1 MRIAVL
7 NWTVRRVGGTETY
20 LAGIVPA
27 LQRRGHE
34 TAFWHEVDRPAD
46 REVMHFTGDTPV
58 WSAAAL
64 GAKQALAA
72 LQAWR
77 PDVLYAHGL
86 LDPDLEARTLD
97 IAPAAFFAHAYYGV
111 CISGSKAFSAPTR
124 IPCNRPFGPACL
136 LQFYPRRCGGLNPV
150 TMGVEFVRQRARL
163 RLLTRYRA
171 ILTHS
176 EHMQR
181 EYERYPGLEHRIHHS
196 WYAAEPLGP
205 PPSRSRKPRAAMT
218 ERSALCVCCSW
229 AAWTISKA
237 AISRSMPCR
246 SLRPRCG
253 ASCTWSSRETVLRA
267 AGGKPPLTKP

>member
-1 MRIAVL
+1 MRIAVV

-34 TAFWHEVDRPAD
+34 TAFWHEVDRPAN

-58 WSAAAL
+58 WSAAVL

-150 TMGVEFVRQRARL
+150 TMGVEYVRQRARL

-205 PPSRSRKPRAAMT
+205 PP
-218 ERSALCVCCSW
+218 
-229 AAWTISKA
+229 
-237 AISRSMPCR
+237 
-246 SLRPRCG
+246 
-253 ASCTWSSRETVLRA
+253 
-267 AGGKPPLTKP
+267 PPLEKAPRSDDGTLGPVRLLFMGRMDNLKGGDLAIVSHGRRNNSN